1 MILRQNCF
9 SHFALGVTLTMIL
22 ALAASFAQADISRF
36 VGTYVGSA
44 EVTLADGSKQPRDM
58 NVVIE
63 QTKDGFIVRWS
74 STSIRSDGSRNEK
87 SYSVEFVPSDR
98 GEVFAA
104 AMKRNVFGHSVQ
116 LDPMKGE
123 PYVWGRIHDDT
134 LTVYSLFVAEDGGYE
149 IQQFDRT
156 LATGGLTLDY
166 QSVRNGQINRTVTTF
181 LEAE

>member
-9 SHFALGVTLTMIL
+9 SHVALGIVLTMVFALT
-22 ALAASFAQADISRF
+22 ASLAQADISRF

-44 EVTLADGSKQPRDM
+44 AVTLEDGSKQPRDM
-58 NVVIE
+58 NVEIK
-63 QTKDGFIVRWS
+63 QTKEGFIVQWS
-74 STSIRSDGSRNEK
+74 STSIRSDGSRKEK

-156 LATGGLTLDY
+156 LATGGLTLAY